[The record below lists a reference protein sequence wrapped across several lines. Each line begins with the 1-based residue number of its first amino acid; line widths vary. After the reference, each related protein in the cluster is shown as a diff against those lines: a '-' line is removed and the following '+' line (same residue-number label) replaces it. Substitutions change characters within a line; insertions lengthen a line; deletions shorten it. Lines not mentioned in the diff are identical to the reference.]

1 MAITVADLRRLLY
14 SNIYPI
20 NTIYRGVPQRFDK
33 NHINYKVYFIFKPK
47 LVQLSPVQAFS
58 DTFELADG
66 FVVYKQETKKGGKFR
81 MSELNLFKDCYNK
94 SYLSTEI
101 TKNTIKLLYIL
112 YKNTIWPYVHCT
124 RI

>member
-1 MAITVADLRRLLY
+1 MSTMNEHNNCSYPLILLTY
-14 SNIYPI
+14 QLMVFYLCVCKDSATSIYPI

-81 MSELNLFKDCYNK
+81 IPNSKFF
-94 SYLSTEI
+94 
-101 TKNTIKLLYIL
+101 
-112 YKNTIWPYVHCT
+112 
-124 RI
+124 

>member
-1 MAITVADLRRLLY
+1 MAIKVADLKRLLY

-33 NHINYKVYFIFKPK
+33 IHINYKVYFIFKPK

-81 MSELNLFKDCYNK
+81 IPNSKFF
-94 SYLSTEI
+94 
-101 TKNTIKLLYIL
+101 
-112 YKNTIWPYVHCT
+112 
-124 RI
+124 